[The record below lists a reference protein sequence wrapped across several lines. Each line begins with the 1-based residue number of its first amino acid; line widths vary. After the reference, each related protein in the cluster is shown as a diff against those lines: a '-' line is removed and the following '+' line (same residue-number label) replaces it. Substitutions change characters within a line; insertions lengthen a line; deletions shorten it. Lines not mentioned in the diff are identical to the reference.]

1 MQVLDLDALTLSSGS
16 HKSPSEGHCLLGLS
30 NGGAVIVD
38 RDDEDRLSRHVWHR
52 DTNGYAR
59 AMLKID
65 GRWKLVRMHRLLTQA
80 PPDLYVDHI
89 DCNRLNNT
97 RANLRLCTPQQSVAN
112 IAKYRGQS
120 RFKGVHWHKG
130 AGKWMSQIK
139 VAGRHV
145 YLGLFENEE
154 IAAAAYERAAKSVHG
169 EFARAA

>member
-30 NGGAVIVD
+30 NGGAVI
-38 RDDEDRLSRHVWHR
+38 
-52 DTNGYAR
+52 
-59 AMLKID
+59 
-65 GRWKLVRMHRLLTQA
+65 
-80 PPDLYVDHI
+80 VDHI